1 MDLGRLVYRLAK
13 LLPITFWSRAPL
25 ATRLQPVGG
34 MLWAKMRIL
43 ALLLLALPAFAQP
56 SQRVILISIDGFAAY
71 HLTNQE
77 LELPNIRR
85 LIRDGVWA
93 ASSETIFPSITHPSH
108 TTVLT
113 GVEPRLHGVL
123 SNTLTH
129 RETGESF
136 YPTNKPRREV
146 VKVPTLFDAAKAKGL
161 GTAAFFWP
169 ETRDDPAI
177 DFNIAE
183 VFTPKRKADI
193 AAIDPGVLE
202 ELRRNDVPIDLY
214 FRWYDTDRMMAA
226 DRVLAE
232 AAAYALESRKPGLLA
247 IHFLVTDEVQ
257 HAHGPHHCLSQTALT
272 HTDAAVGLLME
283 TVERLG
289 LSDSTTFIVSADHG
303 FHSVYHKMNVRP
315 AFARAGV
322 ADKVEL
328 GGYGWTLSVRKKPE
342 FEDARD
348 LPKLEKAFAE
358 LSAHPH
364 IARIARPEDMHAL
377 GLPRFEESNYV
388 RGHYMVIP
396 DIDTF
401 LAAEDH
407 DSMERVKLEKPSH
420 GHGYLPSH
428 PRMYPSLVLSGA
440 GIKRG
445 ETIGH
450 VHNLDIAPTV
460 ARLLGLEMPP
470 MSGRVLEEALAQ

>member
-1 MDLGRLVYRLAK
+1 MRL
-13 LLPITFWSRAPL
+13 F
-25 ATRLQPVGG
+25 
-34 MLWAKMRIL
+34 
-43 ALLLLALPAFAQP
+43 ALLLFALPALAQP
-56 SQRVILISIDGFAAY
+56 SERVILISIDGFAAY

-93 ASSETIFPSITHPSH
+93 ASSETVFPSITHPSH
-108 TTVLT
+108 TTLLT

-129 RETGESF
+129 RETGETF
-136 YPTNKPRREV
+136 YPTNKPRTEI

-183 VFTPKRKADI
+183 VFTPQRKADI
-193 AAIDPGVLE
+193 SAIDPALLE

-232 AAAYALESRKPGLLA
+232 AAAYALQSRKPGLLA

-257 HAHGPHHCLSQTALT
+257 HAYGPHHYLSQTALT
-272 HTDAAVGLLME
+272 HTDAAVGLLVE

-289 LSDSTTFIVSADHG
+289 LSQTTTFIVGADHG
-303 FHSVYHKMNVRP
+303 FHSVYHKMNVKP
-315 AFARAGV
+315 AFVRAGV
-322 ADKVEL
+322 ADKIDL
-328 GGYGWTLSVRKKPE
+328 GGSGWSLSIRKRPD
-342 FEDARD
+342 FVDARD
-348 LPKLEKAFAE
+348 MPKLEKAFAE
-358 LSAHPH
+358 LIAHPH
-364 IARIARPEDMHAL
+364 IARIVRPEDMHAL
-377 GLPRFEESNYV
+377 GLPRFEESHYV
-388 RGHYMVIP
+388 RGQYMVIP

-401 LAAEDH
+401 LSAEDH
-407 DSMERVKLEKPSH
+407 TGMERVRLERPSH

-428 PRMYPSLVLSGA
+428 PRMYTSLVLSGA
-440 GIKRG
+440 GVKRG
-445 ETIGH
+445 VTIGH
-450 VHNLDIAPTV
+450 VSNLDIAPTV
-460 ARLLGLEMPP
+460 ARLLGLEMPK
-470 MSGRVLEEALAQ
+470 MSGRVLSEALVP